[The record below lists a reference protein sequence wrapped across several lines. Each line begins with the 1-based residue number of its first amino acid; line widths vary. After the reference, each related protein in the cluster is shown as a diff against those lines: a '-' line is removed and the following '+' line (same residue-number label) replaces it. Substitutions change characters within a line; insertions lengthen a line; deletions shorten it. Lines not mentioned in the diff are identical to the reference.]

1 MQTDEKEL
9 IARILDGHAEDYGY
23 FLERYSQEAFAIV
36 VRLVPQQEDAEEL
49 VQDAFVRAFNRLDTF
64 EGRSTFSTWICRIA
78 YTTAISWLRKRR
90 MKYLSI
96 DDQPKLTDTEV
107 DEAFDDESRIE
118 DLRRAIT
125 LLKPDEQTLI
135 TLFYYDNRPLSDIAY
150 ILDAEPNTL
159 ATRLHRIRRKLYLL
173 MKHGTNS

>member
-9 IARILDGHAEDYGY
+9 IARILDGHAEDFGY

-49 VQDAFVRAFNRLDTF
+49 VQDAFVRAFNRLETF
-64 EGRSTFSTWICRIA
+64 ERRSSFSTWICRIA
-78 YTTAISWLRKRR
+78 YTTAVSWLRKRR

-96 DDQPKLTDTEV
+96 DEQPKLTDAEV
-107 DEAFDDESRIE
+107 DETLDDESRIE
-118 DLRRAIT
+118 ELRRAIT

-135 TLFYYDNRPLSDIAY
+135 TLYYYDNRPLNDIAY

-173 MKHGTNS
+173 MKHGTNH